1 MNDERIARIKA
12 VILDVDGVL
21 TDGAIY
27 VNGQGDETKRFN
39 VRDGAAIKWLQR
51 CGLAVAFLSGRTST
65 AVEARA
71 RQVGVEHVVQGATEK
86 LPAYETLR
94 DARGV
99 KDEEVC
105 YAGDDLHDL
114 PVLRRAGFAAATAD
128 ATGEARSAA
137 HYVTQA
143 RGGEGAVREL
153 AEVILKS
160 QGSWETL
167 TERYRK

>member
-1 MNDERIARIKA
+1 MNDGRIAGIKA

-21 TDGAIY
+21 TDGSIY
-27 VNGQGDETKRFN
+27 VDAEGKETKRFN
-39 VRDGAAIKWLQR
+39 VRDGAAIKWLR
-51 CGLAVAFLSGRTST
+51 RSNFMVAFLSGRTSA

-71 RQVGVEHVVQGATEK
+71 RQLGVEHVVQGATEK
-86 LPAYETLR
+86 SPAYEALR
-94 DARGV
+94 EKLGV
-99 KDEEVC
+99 SDEEVC

-114 PVLRRAGFAAATAD
+114 PVMRRVGFAVAPAD
-128 ATGEARSAA
+128 GTGETRAAA

-160 QGSWETL
+160 RGFWETL
-167 TERYRK
+167 TARYRK